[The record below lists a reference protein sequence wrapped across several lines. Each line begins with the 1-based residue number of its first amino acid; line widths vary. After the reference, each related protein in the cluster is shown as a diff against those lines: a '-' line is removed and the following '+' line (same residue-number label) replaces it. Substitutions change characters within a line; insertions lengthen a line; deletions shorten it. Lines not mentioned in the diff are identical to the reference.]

1 MGTPVSVFTELP
13 TKNDFQT
20 RVFTRLNAIKIDDA
34 TASLIFKNGVRI
46 VREIVMA
53 VIFRWPE
60 RKCFNNEHRNGPW
73 RGMELF
79 FPIST
84 ISYFDFQLFQREKER
99 EIFHESQWNCCCWES
114 ICVPDLM
121 TKIYYVKTSDGSD
134 VIFPY
139 R

>member
-53 VIFRWPE
+53 VIFRLY
-60 RKCFNNEHRNGPW
+60 W
-73 RGMELF
+73 RGNVLTTSIEMVPGGDGIVLSYLHDFLF
-79 FPIST
+79 RLSIVS
-84 ISYFDFQLFQREKER
+84 KGER
-99 EIFHESQWNCCCWES
+99 ERNFSRVTVKLLLLRINMCSRLNDK
-114 ICVPDLM
+114 DL
-121 TKIYYVKTSDGSD
+121 V
-134 VIFPY
+134 